1 MSSAPNRETARPV
14 AAGTSRRSL
23 RTLARN
29 DQTMSHI
36 LHRPAPDA
44 IGETPDAHSE
54 NSDPKQPA
62 DTLRHWSDTIWYE
75 LPVNNAVMSR
85 MARLDRALQAMGTL
99 QQMLMRDHRGVSD
112 VEMDP
117 ETYFHE
123 ALTQAEVQGMHLA
136 FDMIWEAAYDDMAD
150 LRDNKQDCWGKGG
163 RA

>member
-1 MSSAPNRETARPV
+1 MQHEPETETAHTGGNRV
-14 AAGTSRRSL
+14 SRRSH

-29 DQTMSHI
+29 ELTMSNI
-36 LHRPAPDA
+36 LQQPSPAA
-44 IGETPDAHSE
+44 IGESPDAHSDK
-54 NSDPKQPA
+54 SDPKQPA
-62 DTLRHWSDTIWYE
+62 DTLRHWSDTIWYA
-75 LPVNNAVMSR
+75 LPVNNTVMSR
-85 MARLDRALQAMGTL
+85 LARVDRALQAMGTL

-117 ETYFHE
+117 DIYFHD

-150 LRDNKQDCWGKGG
+150 LRDNKSGCWGNGG